1 MQKSK
6 EYRCECCKKLLARA
20 KSAQKLEV
28 KCTRCKKINQFN

>member
-6 EYRCECCKKLLARA
+6 EYRCECCKKLLSRA
-20 KSAQKLEV
+20 KNVQKLEV